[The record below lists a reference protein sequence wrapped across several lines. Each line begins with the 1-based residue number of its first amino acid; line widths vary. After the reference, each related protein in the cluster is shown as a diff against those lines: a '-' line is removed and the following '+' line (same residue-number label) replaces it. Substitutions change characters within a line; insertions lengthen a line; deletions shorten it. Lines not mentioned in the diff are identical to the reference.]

1 MTTFTHLT
9 VQLYDLATNLT
20 AIKPLRH
27 LLFTWKQ
34 SNPVCLH
41 LRPRVEWPSWLE
53 TVAAGCCTTCLLS
66 V

>member
-41 LRPRVEWPSWLE
+41 LRPRVEWPS
-53 TVAAGCCTTCLLS
+53 
-66 V
+66 